1 MEGSMDATAPVTS
14 SAVTEADLAPTVADM
29 AATTD
34 NAEAT
39 VADADATMADAP
51 AAADVAPTASDV
63 SSTAPDAPS
72 TACDA
77 SSSAHAAS
85 TALDSGEA
93 GSDEKLPSH
102 VADSAVD
109 LPDDVPV
116 PPPPPSAMMPDTE
129 IADDDE
135 LTRALEEEL
144 FRDEGEAAEAQA
156 AADVA
161 APEVPD
167 AAAKLPDVPAPPA
180 EQEAED
186 IRYRRI
192 HDTSFV
198 DESRFIKDDKG
209 NVIHKWKVDYAT
221 RGGGGRATC
230 RDLECLHRAEQAGM
244 KTIEKGALRI
254 CRRVCQEKD
263 GEATMILLWY
273 HARCIFNTFARSRK
287 TTRVIETPE
296 DLEGFESIAYED
308 QQQLRRIISGTEDVR
323 AAKPFSSGGGMQKR
337 PGAALEETVAAKRA
351 KLLEERPMKKGERVW
366 TFCKVRPK
374 EAAGPGGMPAAIS
387 VKSPKPELGMLVEDI
402 KDGRVVVQFE
412 SAEHEKERIDK
423 LNDRRFKS
431 TRAWLRYPR
440 IFEGKKQMIPLEWVQ
455 VKRPPPRLCSCIK
468 QQWGHEA
475 TCGDISCGRGTIRT
489 VFGVAQ

>member
-1 MEGSMDATAPVTS
+1 MTNFV
-14 SAVTEADLAPTVADM
+14 
-29 AATTD
+29 
-34 NAEAT
+34 EAT
-39 VADADATMADAP
+39 VSAPSSQRTEAELATIVPDVNPATVNDAP
-51 AAADVAPTASDV
+51 TTAGADTPMIEATHNMSDVAATVSES
-63 SSTAPDAPS
+63 SSTVPDAPS

-77 SSSAHAAS
+77 SSSAHAPS
-85 TALDSGEA
+85 TALDSAESTSVGEF
-93 GSDEKLPSH
+93 PSH
-102 VADSAVD
+102 MADSTD
-109 LPDDVPV
+109 GLPDDVPE
-116 PPPPPSAMMPDTE
+116 PPPSAMMPDTE
-129 IADDDE
+129 IADDDD

-144 FRDEGEAAEAQA
+144 FRDEGDTTEVQADLQAPEAHSAAAEAP
-156 AADVA
+156 DVA
-161 APEVPD
+161 AQ
-167 AAAKLPDVPAPPA
+167 AA
-180 EQEAED
+180 EQEADD

-192 HDTSFV
+192 HDTGFV

-263 GEATMILLWY
+263 GEATMINLWY

-308 QQQLRRIISGTEDVR
+308 QQQLRRIIAGTEDVR

-337 PGAALEETVAAKRA
+337 AGAALEETVAAKRA

-374 EAAGPGGMPAAIS
+374 EAAGPAGIPAAIS
-387 VKSPKPELGMLVEDI
+387 VKSPKPELGMLVEDV

-440 IFEGKKQMIPLEWVQ
+440 IFQGKKQMIPIEWVQ

-468 QQWGHEA
+468 QEWGHEG
-475 TCGDISCGRGTIRT
+475 CDGISCGRGTIRT